1 VIEGARLWRPCSR
14 TTTPRARRFV
24 DALVATGVEPADA
37 ERRATFVLGP
47 KARRRG
53 KA

>member
-1 VIEGARLWRPCSR
+1 VLEDDDAAR
-14 TTTPRARRFV
+14 RRFV
-24 DALVATGVEPADA
+24 DALVETGVEPADA